1 MASLPE
7 VLRDRVLPKA
17 HIEPQLVV
25 AQSLI
30 ETVLLPPA
38 VQATPQELQG
48 RRVLAKGRR
57 FPGEKSVT
65 SAYWPQAHL
74 IEKRV
79 AQLICMVE
87 GEAFL
92 PFGRYALTCG
102 EGTFVFVPP
111 GVPHPMGQGRPHLTA
126 AAQRSGAYCN
136 LMWFGKWGHS
146 IRCWLCHSRGR
157 GHTHNRE
164 ENYFLLSPRAV
175 ALFDL
180 LTEEAME
187 QASGYEQVCA
197 DLLTSFLTTA
207 HWELLRKRF
216 VHPGVMGGDE
226 EIELAP
232 LDRSEDAIEL
242 AQSYVRTH
250 LSRPLTIEDV
260 ARHVYLS
267 RAQFTSRF
275 RAQTGQ
281 TFLRYLTAC
290 RLEEAQR
297 LLRETQLSVAM
308 VCLYTGLSASQFHTI
323 FRRHTGL
330 SPQEF
335 RRTHQNKS
343 DSGINQPNS

>member
-7 VLRDRVLPKA
+7 VLRDRVLPQA
-17 HIEPQLVV
+17 QSEPQLAV
-25 AQSLI
+25 AQSLR
-30 ETVLLPPA
+30 ESLLLPSA
-38 VQATPQELQG
+38 VTVTPQELQG

-57 FPGEKSVT
+57 FPGEKSAT

-87 GEAFL
+87 GKAHL
-92 PFGRYALTCG
+92 PFGRYALECE

-126 AAQRSGAYCN
+126 EAQRSGARCD
-136 LMWFGKWGHS
+136 LMWFGTWGHA
-146 IRCWLCHSRGR
+146 IRCWLCKSHGAN
-157 GHTHNRE
+157 HTHEKE

-175 ALFDL
+175 ALFNL
-180 LTEEAME
+180 LTEEAVNRE
-187 QASGYEQVCA
+187 AGYQHTCA
-197 DLLTSFLTTA
+197 ELLKAFLTTA
-207 HWELLRKRF
+207 HWELQRGHF
-216 VHPGVMGGDE
+216 VHPGVMDGDGE
-226 EIELAP
+226 SGFFNLN
-232 LDRSEDAIEL
+232 RSGDPIEL
-242 AQSYVRTH
+242 AQNYVRTH
-250 LSRPLTIEDV
+250 LSRPLSIEGV
-260 ARHVYLS
+260 ARQVYLS

-281 TFLRYLTAC
+281 TFLQYLTAC

-323 FRRHTGL
+323 FRRHTGF

-343 DSGINQPNS
+343 DSGIIHPKP